1 MAKKTIVTIGR
12 QFGSGGK
19 EIGVAIAKKRGI
31 KFYDKEL
38 LKRAAQES
46 GLCETLFESMDER
59 PKSLLYSLVMDPYA
73 VSAMSTAPYNTMEQD
88 VYKAVFETVRTVAE
102 ESSCVIVGRCADYA
116 LRDRDDV
123 LRVFIYAPDKDRI
136 RRVSRR
142 HGMTEQKARD
152 FIRKIDKQRS
162 SYYSYYSDNRWG
174 ERAAYDLLID
184 ATVLGVDGTAQ
195 LICDMM
201 DRSE

>member
-19 EIGVAIAKKRGI
+19 EIGVAVAKKLSA

-38 LKRAAQES
+38 LKRAAQDS
-46 GLCETLFESMDER
+46 GLCETLFESLDER

-73 VSAMSTAPYNTMEQD
+73 VSAMTSAPYNTVEQD
-88 VYKAVFETVRTVAE
+88 VYAAVFETVRRVADE
-102 ESSCVIVGRCADYA
+102 GPCVIVGRCADYA
-116 LRDRDDV
+116 LRERDDV
-123 LRVFIYAPDKDRI
+123 LRVFIYAPDSARI
-136 RRVSRR
+136 ARVARR

-152 FIRKIDKQRS
+152 FIRKIDKQRA
-162 SYYSYYSDNRWG
+162 SYYNYYSDGRWG
-174 ERAAYDLLID
+174 ERSAYDLLID

-195 LICDMM
+195 LICDVL
-201 DRSE
+201 EKAE

>member
-19 EIGVAIAKKRGI
+19 EIGVAVAKKCGMR
-31 KFYDKEL
+31 FYDKEL

-46 GLCETLFESMDER
+46 GLCETLFESLDER

-73 VSAMSTAPYNTMEQD
+73 VNAMTSMPYNSVEQD
-88 VYKAVFETVRTVAE
+88 VYKAMFDTVRKVADE
-102 ESSCVIVGRCADYA
+102 GSCVIVGRCADYV
-116 LRDRDDV
+116 LRERDDV
-123 LRVFIYAPDKDRI
+123 LRVFIYAPDQARI
-136 RRVSRR
+136 KRVSRR

-152 FIRKIDKQRS
+152 FIRKIDKQRA
-162 SYYSYYSDNRWG
+162 SYYNYYSDNRWG
-174 ERAAYDLLID
+174 ERSAYDLLID
-184 ATVLGVDGTAQ
+184 ATVLGPDGTAQ

-201 DRSE
+201 NRAE